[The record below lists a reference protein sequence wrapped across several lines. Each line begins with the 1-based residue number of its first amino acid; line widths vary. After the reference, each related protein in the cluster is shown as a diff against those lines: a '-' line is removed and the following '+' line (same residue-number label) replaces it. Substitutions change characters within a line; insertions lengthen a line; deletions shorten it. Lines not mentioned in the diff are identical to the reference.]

1 MGNEQPVL
9 DVVRDYLRRGWS
21 PIPVP
26 IRSKKPVI
34 DAWQRLRITED
45 EVHQYFNGK
54 PSNLGVLLGDP
65 SGWLIDVDLDQP
77 LAVAFA
83 DKFLP
88 PTPAVF
94 GRPGKPR
101 SHRLFRLTGPMKTK
115 QFKTP
120 STGMLVEI
128 RSTGAQTVFPPSIH
142 ESGEA
147 IEWVEP
153 GAEPAVVEP
162 DQLLEAVKNL
172 VNAVK
177 VELGL
182 KAAPKST
189 RASKKAQQT
198 VDGTSVAEP
207 VVEGS
212 RNVTLTSHA
221 GKLRRLGLTESEIED
236 AIQHV
241 NESKCKPPLDKAEVS
256 AIARSVSNYP
266 AGPDTESSELDEEG
280 NVPLGSRD
288 PESGR
293 VVLSPKRTLP
303 TASAYLKFFHGHPE
317 SITLVSH
324 LGQFLEWRLGCYRPL
339 EDAALQQNLQRWLH
353 GSLRYIY
360 IKQSDSLKLVDF
372 ESNPSTIKSALESIR
387 ASAYLPGSAS
397 VPFWKFNAEHR
408 PPAREL
414 LACPS
419 VLIHLPT
426 GTRHKATPA
435 FFTLNALDFD
445 HDPAASEPVEWLAFV
460 NQLFGDDTEAIEL
473 LQEWFGYCLLADTS
487 QQKILLI
494 VGPKRSGKGTI
505 ARVLQRL
512 AGLANVCGPTTSSLA
527 GAFGLQPLLYKT
539 LAIVSDARFH
549 GEGISTVVERLLCI
563 SGEDLV
569 TVDRKHMESV
579 TTKLM
584 TRFMFLS
591 NELPRFTDA
600 SGALAGR
607 FVILRLTESFYGKED
622 HELAGRLLNE
632 LPGILNWSIQGW
644 HRLQARGRFVQPA
657 SAADAVQELED
668 LGSPVKAFV
677 NECCRLGA
685 GARIDVADLYGMWKE
700 WCAEVGREHPGT
712 SQVFG
717 RDLHAA
723 YPKII
728 VRRDGI
734 RFYEGIAC
742 K

>member
-1 MGNEQPVL
+1 MENTQPIL
-9 DVVRDYLRRGWS
+9 DVARDYLRRGWS

-26 IRSKKPVI
+26 FRSKQPVI
-34 DAWQRLRITED
+34 QAWQRLRIAED
-45 EVHQYFNGK
+45 ELHQHFNGK
-54 PSNLGVLLGDP
+54 PSNLGVLLGEP
-65 SGWLIDVDLDQP
+65 SRWLVDVDLDHP
-77 LAVAFA
+77 LAVALA
-83 DKFLP
+83 DQFLP
-88 PTPAVF
+88 STPAVF
-94 GRPGKPR
+94 GRAGKPR
-101 SHRLFRLTGPMKTK
+101 SHRLFRLKGPLKTK

-120 STGMLVEI
+120 TTSMLVEI

-142 ESGEA
+142 ETGEA
-147 IEWVEP
+147 IEWGEP
-153 GAEPAVVEP
+153 GAEPATIEP
-162 DQLLEAVKNL
+162 DELLKAVKNL
-172 VNAVK
+172 VDAVK
-177 VELGL
+177 VDLGL
-182 KAAPKST
+182 KEAPKKKRGTKKST
-189 RASKKAQQT
+189 SASADIDT
-198 VDGTSVAEP
+198 GLVS
-207 VVEGS
+207 EGS

-236 AIQHV
+236 ALQHV
-241 NESKCKPPLDKAEVS
+241 NERKCKPPLDKAEVS
-256 AIARSVSNYP
+256 AIARSVANYP
-266 AGPDTESSELDEEG
+266 AGPDTESSELDEDG

-317 SITLVSH
+317 AITLVSY
-324 LGQFLEWRLGCYRPL
+324 LGQFLEWSQGCYRPL
-339 EDAALQQNLQRWLH
+339 EDAALHHKLQRWLH
-353 GSLRYIY
+353 GALRYIY
-360 IKQSDSLKLVDF
+360 IKQSDSLELVDF

-387 ASAYLPGSAS
+387 AHAFLPGNSAG
-397 VPFWKFNAEHR
+397 PFWKSSFGDR
-408 PPAREL
+408 PSPREL

-445 HDPAASEPVEWLAFV
+445 HDPAAPEPVEWLAFL
-460 NQLFGDDTEAIEL
+460 NQLFGDDIEAIEL
-473 LQEWFGYCLLADTS
+473 LQEWFAYCLLADTS

-505 ARVLQRL
+505 ARVLQNVVG
-512 AGLANVCGPTTSSLA
+512 AANVCGPTTSSLA
-527 GAFGLQPLLYKT
+527 GPFGLQPLLYKT

-607 FVILRLTESFYGKED
+607 FLILRLTQSFYGKED
-622 HELAGRLLNE
+622 HELTGRLLNE

-657 SAADAVQELED
+657 SVADAVQELED

-685 GARIDVADLYGMWKE
+685 GARIDVTDLYGMWKE

-712 SQVFG
+712 AQVFG
-717 RDLHAA
+717 RDLRAA
-723 YPKII
+723 YPEII